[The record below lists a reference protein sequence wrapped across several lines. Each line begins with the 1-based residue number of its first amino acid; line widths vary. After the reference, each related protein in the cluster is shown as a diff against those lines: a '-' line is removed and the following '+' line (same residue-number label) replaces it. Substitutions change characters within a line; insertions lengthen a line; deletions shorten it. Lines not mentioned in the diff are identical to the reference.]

1 MATIKRMFARLQ
13 KRRVKAGFGFKK
25 TKDEFTS

>member
-1 MATIKRMFARLQ
+1 MFARLQ

-25 TKDEFTS
+25 RNDEFTS

>member
-1 MATIKRMFARLQ
+1 MFARLQ